1 MYDIMPILRLGQKC
15 SYRTRTALLF
25 CVVILIALVVYSFLP
40 RNHSKD
46 IAFSVEYQLLQYN
59 RTISLP
65 SFLATKRQLCPIVIS
80 STLNEAF
87 ADTLANFSRVEER
100 PWKLDTNQ
108 GCQAF
113 KKIAGEE
120 PMISQEELEFP
131 LAFSF
136 NIHTGF
142 AQFARLLR
150 AVFRKHNAYCLHID
164 EKSEATF
171 RNEVKTMAQCMG
183 PNVYVIPKQQSYS
196 INWGDFGTIEAWIL
210 CAKHFLQLSSV
221 RWKYMLNGSG
231 QEFPLRTNWELVKA
245 LKALNGSNIIESDY
259 PNTGKPRAPRMQLS
273 FNLTWFKGS
282 VYTALRRDMV
292 QFALTNK
299 NATEIVNAIRTHG
312 NARRLQDEIF
322 FPTLAYNPQ
331 LNAPG
336 GCLEVNRPTES
347 DPRSM
352 FVGRFAHWYGP
363 CLSKY
368 ARHAVC
374 IMGVRNIPNL
384 IRRQEFFVN
393 KFIYDFQPLAYDCL
407 EWWLFTKISHER
419 EFGQTVIDFDP
430 SFYSKLYCSVNH
442 L

>member
-1 MYDIMPILRLGQKC
+1 M
-15 SYRTRTALLF
+15 
-25 CVVILIALVVYSFLP
+25 
-40 RNHSKD
+40 
-46 IAFSVEYQLLQYN
+46 LQN
-59 RTISLP
+59 DKLISLP
-65 SFLATKRQLCPIVIS
+65 VFLATKEQLCPVVVS
-80 STLNEAF
+80 PPLNEAF
-87 ADTLANFSRVEER
+87 GDTLASFTRVEEW
-100 PWKLDTNQ
+100 PWQLHTNH

-120 PMISQEELEFP
+120 PMIAQEEFEYP

-142 AQFARLLR
+142 TQFARLLR
-150 AVFRKHNAYCLHID
+150 AVFRKHNAYCIHVD
-164 EKSEATF
+164 RKSEMAF
-171 RNEVKTMAQCMG
+171 RNQVRILAKCFG
-183 PNVYVIPKQQSYS
+183 NNVYVIPEQESYS
-196 INWGDFGTIEAWIL
+196 IHWGDFGPLEAWIL

-259 PNTGKPRAPRMQLS
+259 PHSGRSRAPYQELS
-273 FNLTWFKGS
+273 FKITWFKGS

-292 QFALTNK
+292 RFALTSK
-299 NATEIVNAIRTHG
+299 YAREILHAIRSETDK
-312 NARRLQDEIF
+312 RRLQDEIF

-331 LNAPG
+331 FNAPG
-336 GCLEVNRPTES
+336 GCPKVHRPNES

-352 FVGRFAHWYGP
+352 FVGRYVEWYTT
-363 CLSKY
+363 CLSKKS
-368 ARHAVC
+368 RRAVC
-374 IMGVRNIPNL
+374 IMGVKNIPKL
-384 IRRQEFFVN
+384 TRRQEFFVN

-407 EWWLFTKISHER
+407 EWWLFTKVSHER

-430 SFYSKLYCSVNH
+430 SFYSKLYCSTEH